1 MFAAHIFLSDGLQ
14 INKVLSTEEGNAR
27 GFILQKNLMLLD
39 KVAQLKDFESIF
51 LLVINYFSILLVG
64 KHSC

>member
-14 INKVLSTEEGNAR
+14 INKVLSTEEGNAC

-51 LLVINYFSILLVG
+51 L
-64 KHSC
+64 C